1 MMENERIRQVRESG
15 AVALSR
21 KEFAKRICIDVKTL
35 ESIEQGTIEARPWIC
50 RTICREFSVDYVWLM
65 TGNGKM
71 FHFHSNT
78 EIRQMKQSVE
88 KYFCCMA

>member
-35 ESIEQGTIEARPWIC
+35 ESIEQGTIVIV
-50 RTICREFSVDYVWLM
+50 IL
-65 TGNGKM
+65 
-71 FHFHSNT
+71 
-78 EIRQMKQSVE
+78 
-88 KYFCCMA
+88 KYDR

>member
-35 ESIEQGTIEARPWIC
+35 ESIE
-50 RTICREFSVDYVWLM
+50 REPL
-65 TGNGKM
+65 
-71 FHFHSNT
+71 
-78 EIRQMKQSVE
+78 RQDPGFAGPFVVSFQ
-88 KYFCCMA
+88 